1 MAKTGFNVRVYGIF
15 INHRGEVLVSDEYR
29 FGRYFTKFPGGGLEF
44 GEGTVECL
52 KRESMEEIGQVVNV
66 TQHLYT
72 TDFFQPSAFDP
83 TDQIISIYYAA
94 DLSSPG
100 SLITKTKRFD
110 FDEKGDDLQS
120 FRWVLLATMTQEEL
134 DFPIDK
140 KVLQQLKPQFI

>member
-15 INHRGEVLVSDEYR
+15 INQRGEVLVSDEYR

-44 GEGTVECL
+44 GEGTIECL
-52 KRESMEEIGQVVNV
+52 KRESMEEIGQAVIV

-100 SLITKTKRFD
+100 SLITKTTRFD

-120 FRWVLLATMTQEEL
+120 FRWVLLATMTEEEL